1 MLKYY
6 QVYLCNGANI
16 LASMFLAVV
25 RSPAEVVTPA
35 EVRRELSR
43 VEGEEQRGAIV
54 PKPHIVSVHS
64 TKPQRWSWPPT
75 NRPLVLW
82 QPANNHYL
90 LKVNVGLGAHM
101 DMEEPRRWR
110 VWLTELHLHPWGGT
124 AALQVKVWNRL
135 HWASS
140 SRAGSWS
147 WSGDRSVTI

>member
-16 LASMFLAVV
+16 LASMFLAMV

-64 TKPQRWSWPPT
+64 TKPQR
-75 NRPLVLW
+75 
-82 QPANNHYL
+82 
-90 LKVNVGLGAHM
+90 
-101 DMEEPRRWR
+101 
-110 VWLTELHLHPWGGT
+110 
-124 AALQVKVWNRL
+124 
-135 HWASS
+135 
-140 SRAGSWS
+140 
-147 WSGDRSVTI
+147 